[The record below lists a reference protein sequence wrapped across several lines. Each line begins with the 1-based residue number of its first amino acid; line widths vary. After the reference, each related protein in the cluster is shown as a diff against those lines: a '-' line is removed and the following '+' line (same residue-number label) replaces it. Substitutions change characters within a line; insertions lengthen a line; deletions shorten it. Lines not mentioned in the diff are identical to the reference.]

1 MVSRFLFDLMML
13 VPDLIVVMSSKGD
26 QPTGAPNFQISEE
39 NDLETAAV
47 KNISSWINLLT
58 DFKVKMK
65 EIDTSPSKYVDF
77 TLDRDWASIKS
88 GPFLPTKLIC

>member
-26 QPTGAPNFQISEE
+26 QPTGAPNFRISEENDLEE

-47 KNISSWINLLT
+47 KNISS
-58 DFKVKMK
+58 
-65 EIDTSPSKYVDF
+65 
-77 TLDRDWASIKS
+77 
-88 GPFLPTKLIC
+88 